1 MSNPKEMSDESDG
14 NQDIRTSLL
23 DIGREHICAFLA
35 GYVLASLP
43 LESLLLI

>member
-1 MSNPKEMSDESDG
+1 MSTQEEMSAEKDDSL
-14 NQDIRTSLL
+14 NIRTSLL
-23 DIGREHICAFLA
+23 DIGREHICSFLA